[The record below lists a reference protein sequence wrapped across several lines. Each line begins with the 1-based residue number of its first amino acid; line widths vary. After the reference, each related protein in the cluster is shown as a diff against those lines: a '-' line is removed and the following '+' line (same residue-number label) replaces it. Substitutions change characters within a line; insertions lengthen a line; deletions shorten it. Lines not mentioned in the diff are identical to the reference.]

1 MIEIGDSSGESSVQL
16 TRLSGLYSNPRAGNF
31 NCRHQGILIVA
42 DQSPFSN
49 ATFSKRFPS
58 PIFATN

>member
-42 DQSPFSN
+42 DQRDLCGWDVASE
-49 ATFSKRFPS
+49 ATK
-58 PIFATN
+58 